1 MPEVEVPDD
10 NEDSECRHEERRSEV
25 QDMSDDEG
33 EVQRGDEQ
41 EKGRAAKPA
50 RHPGAPTTSEIAKH
64 AVSHWPYRRWCPH
77 CIRGRGRR
85 RQHRT
90 DKGSARTIPV
100 LSADHCFIG

>member
-41 EKGRAAKPA
+41 EKGSRQASE
-50 RHPGAPTTSEIAKH
+50 AP
-64 AVSHWPYRRWCPH
+64 W
-77 CIRGRGRR
+77 
-85 RQHRT
+85 
-90 DKGSARTIPV
+90 
-100 LSADHCFIG
+100 SADDIRDRQACRVTLAIP